1 MLKTGFYCRQGP
13 HCGKGMTFSINPT
26 AEKTHAMFQALA
38 IAQNGTGADSAIVGG
53 APPPPPA
60 PPAGDAAATSA
71 GSVAVPSATLGGGGG
86 AAQTGVV
93 SGTGTIGQDGLC
105 SCAVTCTFAGSDFP
119 AAAVQGRSNFGG
131 IGGAIPIAMA
141 G

>member
-1 MLKTGFYCRQGP
+1 
-13 HCGKGMTFSINPT
+13 MTFSINPT

-53 APPPPPA
+53 APPPPASAA
-60 PPAGDAAATSA
+60 PPAASAPPAAA
-71 GSVAVPSATLGGGGG
+71 PSATVGGGGG
-86 AAQTGVV
+86 AAQSGIV

-105 SCAVTCTFAGSDFP
+105 ACAVTCTFTGSDFP
-119 AAAVQGRSNFGG
+119 AAAVQGRSSFGG
-131 IGGAIPIAMA
+131 VPGAVPIAMA